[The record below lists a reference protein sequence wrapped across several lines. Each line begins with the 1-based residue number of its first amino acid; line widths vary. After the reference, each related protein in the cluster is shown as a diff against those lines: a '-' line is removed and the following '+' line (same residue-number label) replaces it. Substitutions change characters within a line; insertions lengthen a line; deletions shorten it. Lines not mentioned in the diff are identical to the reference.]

1 MIKKS
6 KEWRDGGERDILIKG
21 IIMGFE
27 RKPVLEKS
35 QKFTRMTRR
44 LLAIVERVS
53 ERAFPLIRLVTTLI
67 VLSTEST
74 SSN

>member
-1 MIKKS
+1 MEGENS
-6 KEWRDGGERDILIKG
+6 ERDILIKG
-21 IIMGFE
+21 VIMGLE
-27 RKPVLEKS
+27 RKLVLEKS
-35 QKFTRMTRR
+35 QKFTRMTLR

-67 VLSTEST
+67 VIITEST